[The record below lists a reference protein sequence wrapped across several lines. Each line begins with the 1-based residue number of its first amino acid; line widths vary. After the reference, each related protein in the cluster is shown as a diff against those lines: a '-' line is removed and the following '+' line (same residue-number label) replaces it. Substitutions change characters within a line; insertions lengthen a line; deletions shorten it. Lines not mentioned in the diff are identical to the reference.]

1 MARRPFARARR
12 RQLSAWA
19 RRRRLFIRI
28 QHHQPLVRPQRS
40 GSFVWARRGVLAATL
55 LAVALIPYP
64 VAGSAALPS
73 AGACHGPCQRSG
85 SAGRLLWASALP
97 GQWTASSG
105 LSGTVP
111 LQGQA
116 YAAVG
121 DGVAAVGVGT
131 KLRAY
136 SARTG
141 KTLWNAGLPGFPASA
156 SIVSVRVWPGIVTAG
171 VAYGPAAASRAE
183 VVFDSSTGHQI
194 RWYNAASFGGAVA
207 GSLLTTV
214 IVGASAVTAYDNQ
227 TGAVRW
233 TRPTGPAAQAWQVD
247 GADLY
252 VTEAA
257 DGYLGPAPVTAL
269 RRIDL
274 NDGLET
280 IVRPSAAAFP
290 GSLAGAVDDVV
301 LFSQASGVT
310 AYDGLTGLQLWS
322 LPGSVPEGTDPGQ
335 QRFYVTEGT
344 TLVGVDPFTGRITA
358 RASGSA
364 VAASAGMF
372 AVWNG
377 VALGLDQ
384 GPNGQA
390 WGYDVSLQ
398 RVIWASPT
406 LPWPHYFVDL
416 SGIGGSADPDGA
428 TVVVA
433 GCAKGARAPLPVPAG
448 SGASGSSSP
457 GSSRSASS
465 PGSGRS
471 ASSPGS
477 GRSASRATG
486 SAGTSSAGP
495 ASSASPGSTPAP
507 PRQLCQSPQLI
518 AIDR

>member
-19 RRRRLFIRI
+19 RRHRLFIRI
-28 QHHQPLVRPQRS
+28 QQHQPLVRPQRS

-55 LAVALIPYP
+55 LAVALVPYP
-64 VAGSAALPS
+64 VAGSAAFPS
-73 AGACHGPCQRSG
+73 AGACRGPCQRSG
-85 SAGRLLWASALP
+85 PAGRLVWASALP

-111 LQGQA
+111 VHGQA
-116 YAAVG
+116 YAAVA

-136 SARTG
+136 NARTG
-141 KTLWNAGLPGFPASA
+141 ETLWNVGLPGFPADA
-156 SIVSVRVWPGIVTAG
+156 SIVSVRVWPGIITAG
-171 VAYGPAAASRAE
+171 VAYGPAAAARAE

-194 RWYNAASFGGAVA
+194 RWYNAAPFGGAVA
-207 GSLLTTV
+207 GSLRTTV

-233 TRPTGPAAQAWQVD
+233 TRPTGPAAQAWQAD

-274 NDGLET
+274 SDGLET

-290 GSLAGAVDDVV
+290 GSLAGAVDEVV

-310 AYDGLTGLQLWS
+310 AYDGLTGLRLWS

-344 TLVGVDPFTGRITA
+344 TLVGVDPLTGRITA

-364 VAASAGMF
+364 VAGSAGMF

-384 GPNGQA
+384 GANGEA

-398 RVIWASPT
+398 RVIWASPA

-433 GCAKGARAPLPVPAG
+433 GCAKLARTPLPIPAK

-457 GSSRSASS
+457 GSSQSAS
-465 PGSGRS
+465 P
-471 ASSPGS
+471 
-477 GRSASRATG
+477 ATG
-486 SAGTSSAGP
+486 SAGTSSAGTSSAGTSSAGP
-495 ASSASPGSTPAP
+495 ASSASPSSTPAP
-507 PRQLCQSPQLI
+507 PGRLCQSPQLI

>member
-1 MARRPFARARR
+1 M
-12 RQLSAWA
+12 
-19 RRRRLFIRI
+19 
-28 QHHQPLVRPQRS
+28 
-40 GSFVWARRGVLAATL
+40 
-55 LAVALIPYP
+55 
-64 VAGSAALPS
+64 
-73 AGACHGPCQRSG
+73 
-85 SAGRLLWASALP
+85 
-97 GQWTASSG
+97 
-105 LSGTVP
+105 
-111 LQGQA
+111 
-116 YAAVG
+116 
-121 DGVAAVGVGT
+121 
-131 KLRAY
+131 
-136 SARTG
+136 
-141 KTLWNAGLPGFPASA
+141 
-156 SIVSVRVWPGIVTAG
+156 
-171 VAYGPAAASRAE
+171 
-183 VVFDSSTGHQI
+183 
-194 RWYNAASFGGAVA
+194 
-207 GSLLTTV
+207 
-214 IVGASAVTAYDNQ
+214 IVGAFAVTAYDNQ

-310 AYDGLTGLQLWS
+310 AYDGLTGLRLWS

-344 TLVGVDPFTGRITA
+344 TLVGVDPLTGHITA

-364 VAASAGMF
+364 VAGSAGMF

-384 GPNGQA
+384 GSNGEA

-398 RVIWASPT
+398 RVIWASPA

-433 GCAKGARAPLPVPAG
+433 GCAKLARRTSCPARPNPARPVLPHRVRPIGLAAPGTADRARRPPVRRSPSGQPGLVGQPEYHAGAAG
-448 SGASGSSSP
+448 
-457 GSSRSASS
+457 
-465 PGSGRS
+465 
-471 ASSPGS
+471 
-477 GRSASRATG
+477 
-486 SAGTSSAGP
+486 
-495 ASSASPGSTPAP
+495 
-507 PRQLCQSPQLI
+507 QLCQSPQLI

>member
-28 QHHQPLVRPQRS
+28 QQHQPLVRPQRS
-40 GSFVWARRGVLAATL
+40 GSFVWARRGILAATL
-55 LAVALIPYP
+55 LAVALVPYP
-64 VAGSAALPS
+64 VAGSAVFPS
-73 AGACHGPCQRSG
+73 AGACHGPCQHSG

-111 LQGQA
+111 VHGQA
-116 YAAVG
+116 YAAVA

-136 SARTG
+136 NARTG
-141 KTLWNAGLPGFPASA
+141 ETLWNVGLPGFPADA
-156 SIVSVRVWPGIVTAG
+156 SIVSVRVWPGIITAG
-171 VAYGPAAASRAE
+171 VAYGPAAAARAE

-194 RWYNAASFGGAVA
+194 RWYNAAPFGGAVA
-207 GSLLTTV
+207 GSLRTTV

-233 TRPTGPAAQAWQVD
+233 TRPTGPAAQAWQAD

-290 GSLAGAVDDVV
+290 GSLAGAVDEVV

-310 AYDGLTGLQLWS
+310 AYDGLTGLRLWS

-344 TLVGVDPFTGRITA
+344 TLVGVDPLTGRITA

-364 VAASAGMF
+364 VAGSAGMF

-384 GPNGQA
+384 GPNGEA
-390 WGYDVSLQ
+390 WGYDVGLQ
-398 RVIWASPT
+398 RVIWASPA

-416 SGIGGSADPDGA
+416 SGIGGSADPAGA

-433 GCAKGARAPLPVPAG
+433 GCAKLARASPPIP
-448 SGASGSSSP
+448 GASGAAGSSAP
-457 GSSRSASS
+457 GSSQSAS
-465 PGSGRS
+465 P
-471 ASSPGS
+471 
-477 GRSASRATG
+477 ATG

-495 ASSASPGSTPAP
+495 ASSASPSTTAAP
-507 PRQLCQSPQLI
+507 PGRLCQSPQLI

>member
-1 MARRPFARARR
+1 VAVARRPFARARR

-19 RRRRLFIRI
+19 RRHRLFIRI
-28 QHHQPLVRPQRS
+28 QQHQPLVRPQRS

-55 LAVALIPYP
+55 LAVALVPYP
-64 VAGSAALPS
+64 VAGSAAFPS
-73 AGACHGPCQRSG
+73 AGACRGPCQRSG
-85 SAGRLLWASALP
+85 PAGRLVWASALP

-111 LQGQA
+111 VHGQA
-116 YAAVG
+116 YAAVA

-136 SARTG
+136 NARTG
-141 KTLWNAGLPGFPASA
+141 ETLWNVGLPGFPADA
-156 SIVSVRVWPGIVTAG
+156 SIVSVRVWPGIITAG
-171 VAYGPAAASRAE
+171 VAYGPAAAARAE

-194 RWYNAASFGGAVA
+194 RWYNAAPFGGAVA
-207 GSLLTTV
+207 GSLRTTV

-233 TRPTGPAAQAWQVD
+233 TRPTGPAAQAWQAD

-274 NDGLET
+274 SDGLET

-290 GSLAGAVDDVV
+290 GSLAGAVDEVV

-310 AYDGLTGLQLWS
+310 AYDGLTGLRLWS

-344 TLVGVDPFTGRITA
+344 TLVGVDPLTGRITA

-364 VAASAGMF
+364 VAGSAGMF

-384 GPNGQA
+384 GPNGEA
-390 WGYDVSLQ
+390 WGYDVGLQ
-398 RVIWASPT
+398 RVIWASPA

-416 SGIGGSADPDGA
+416 SGIGGSADPAGA

-433 GCAKGARAPLPVPAG
+433 GCAKLARASPPIP
-448 SGASGSSSP
+448 GASGAAGSSAP
-457 GSSRSASS
+457 GSSQSAS
-465 PGSGRS
+465 P
-471 ASSPGS
+471 
-477 GRSASRATG
+477 ATG

-495 ASSASPGSTPAP
+495 ASSASPSTTAAP
-507 PRQLCQSPQLI
+507 PGRLCQSPQLI

>member
-1 MARRPFARARR
+1 MARRPFTRARR
-12 RQLSAWA
+12 RQFSAWA

-28 QHHQPLVRPQRS
+28 QQHQPLVRPQRS

-55 LAVALIPYP
+55 LAVALVPYP
-64 VAGSAALPS
+64 VDGSAAVPS

-97 GQWTASSG
+97 GQWAASSG

-111 LQGQA
+111 LHGQA

-121 DGVAAVGVGT
+121 DGVAVVGVGT

-141 KTLWNAGLPGFPASA
+141 KTLWNAGLPGFPADA
-156 SIVSVRVWPGIVTAG
+156 SIVSVRAWPGIVTAG

-194 RWYNAASFGGAVA
+194 RWYKAAPFGGAVA

-274 NDGLET
+274 NDGLQT

-290 GSLAGAVDDVV
+290 GALAAAVDDVV

-322 LPGSVPEGTDPGQ
+322 LPGSIPEGTDPGQ

-344 TLVGVDPFTGRITA
+344 TLVGVDPFTGHITA

-384 GPNGQA
+384 GPNGEA
-390 WGYDVSLQ
+390 WGYNVSLQ
-398 RVIWASPT
+398 RVIWASPA

-433 GCAKGARAPLPVPAG
+433 GCAKLARAPLPAPAE
-448 SGASGSSSP
+448 SGASGSS
-457 GSSRSASS
+457 A
-465 PGSGRS
+465 PGSGQS
-471 ASSPGS
+471 APP
-477 GRSASRATG
+477 ATG
-486 SAGTSSAGP
+486 PARTTSGGTSSAGP
-495 ASSASPGSTPAP
+495 ASSASPSTTPAP
-507 PRQLCQSPQLI
+507 PGRLCQSPQLI